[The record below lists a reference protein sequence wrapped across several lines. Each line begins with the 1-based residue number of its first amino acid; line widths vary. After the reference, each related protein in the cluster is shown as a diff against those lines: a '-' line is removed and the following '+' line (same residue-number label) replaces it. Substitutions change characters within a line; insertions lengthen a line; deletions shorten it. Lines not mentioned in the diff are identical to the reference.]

1 MKPIALI
8 LAAASSLAVVTTTP
22 ALAGHGGIS
31 QKEMVNKFVRIFDRL
46 DHNNNGKLSR
56 KALRRLETRGRGHN
70 NGPNVRV
77 VFGDENFRI
86 AFGTG
91 GGGHRGG
98 SSYLGP
104 INTRTFHLYD
114 LNRNGVITRREL
126 RHAVRDEFRRADRND
141 DGYLSR
147 KELNRS
153 NWYRT
158 SLSRSHGR
166 YYPDYRRLDVRVG
179 HGGHRG
185 NGHKADRRRD
195 GHRDGHK
202 ADQRRDGHRDGHKAD
217 RQRNGHRD
225 GHKANKTRDG
235 HRDGSHDANRNR
247 DGHHDADRSRD
258 GHKANRQRDGH
269 KDKKHR
275 AKRRENR
282 NDRDRDRDDDKR
294 RHDRDEP

>member
-31 QKEMVNKFVRIFDRL
+31 QKEMVQKFVRIFDRL
-46 DHNNNGKLSR
+46 DRNNNGKLSR
-56 KALRRLETRGRGHN
+56 KALRRMEHRDRGHHD
-70 NGPNVRV
+70 GPRVRV

-98 SSYLGP
+98 GSSYLGP
-104 INTRTFHLYD
+104 INSRTFHIYD
-114 LNRNGVITRREL
+114 LNRDGVIYRREL

-147 KELNRS
+147 REMNRS

-158 SLSRSHGR
+158 SLSSNHDR

-179 HGGHRG
+179 HGDRRHGHKANRHRDGHRD
-185 NGHKADRRRD
+185 GHKADRRRD

-202 ADQRRDGHRDGHKAD
+202 ADRRRDGHRDGHKAD
-217 RQRNGHRD
+217 RRRD
-225 GHKANKTRDG
+225 GH
-235 HRDGSHDANRNR
+235 
-247 DGHHDADRSRD
+247 RD

-269 KDKKHR
+269 RDKGSK
-275 AKRRENR
+275 AKQREAR
-282 NDRDRDRDDDKR
+282 DDRDRVRDDKKL
-294 RHDRDEP
+294 HDRDEA